1 MKKKE
6 FNIKLSGL
14 TLEEL
19 REMLNNTQTDLNK
32 MRMSHRTA
40 EIENPVEIRTVR
52 RNVARIL
59 TEIKKENYKTLLIN
73 ENMRNLRKERV
84 GIVTSSKMDKSITV
98 EVEEE

>member
-14 TLEEL
+14 SLEEL

-59 TEIKKENYKTLLIN
+59 TEIKKI
-73 ENMRNLRKERV
+73 
-84 GIVTSSKMDKSITV
+84 
-98 EVEEE
+98 

>member
-59 TEIKKENYKTLLIN
+59 TEIKKRELQDTAN
-73 ENMRNLRKERV
+73 
-84 GIVTSSKMDKSITV
+84 
-98 EVEEE
+98 

>member
-6 FNIKLSGL
+6 FNIKLNGL

-19 REMLNNTQTDLNK
+19 KEMLNNTQVGLNK

-59 TEIKKENYKTLLIN
+59 TEIKKRELQDNTN
-73 ENMRNLRKERV
+73 
-84 GIVTSSKMDKSITV
+84 
-98 EVEEE
+98 

>member
-6 FNIKLSGL
+6 FNIKLNGL
-14 TLEEL
+14 TPEEL
-19 REMLNNTQTDLNK
+19 REMLNNTQVDLNK

-59 TEIKKENYKTLLIN
+59 TEIKKRELQDNTN
-73 ENMRNLRKERV
+73 
-84 GIVTSSKMDKSITV
+84 
-98 EVEEE
+98 

>member
-1 MKKKE
+1 VKKKE
-6 FNIKLSGL
+6 FNIKLNGL

-19 REMLNNTQTDLNK
+19 REMLNNAQVDLNK

-59 TEIKKENYKTLLIN
+59 TEIKKRELQDNTN
-73 ENMRNLRKERV
+73 
-84 GIVTSSKMDKSITV
+84 
-98 EVEEE
+98 

>member
-1 MKKKE
+1 MIYKVKKKE
-6 FNIKLSGL
+6 FNIKLNGL

-19 REMLNNTQTDLNK
+19 REMLNNTQVDLNK

-59 TEIKKENYKTLLIN
+59 TEIKKRELQDNTN
-73 ENMRNLRKERV
+73 
-84 GIVTSSKMDKSITV
+84 
-98 EVEEE
+98 

>member
-6 FNIKLSGL
+6 FNIKLNGL

-19 REMLNNTQTDLNK
+19 REMLNNTQVDLNK
-32 MRMSHRTA
+32 MRMSHKTA

-59 TEIKKENYKTLLIN
+59 TEIKKRELQDNTN
-73 ENMRNLRKERV
+73 
-84 GIVTSSKMDKSITV
+84 
-98 EVEEE
+98 

>member
-6 FNIKLSGL
+6 FNRKLSGL

-59 TEIKKENYKTLLIN
+59 TEIKK
-73 ENMRNLRKERV
+73 RKLQD
-84 GIVTSSKMDKSITV
+84 TTN
-98 EVEEE
+98 

>member
-40 EIENPVEIRTVR
+40 EIENPVKIRTVR

-59 TEIKKENYKTLLIN
+59 TEIKKRELQDTTN
-73 ENMRNLRKERV
+73 
-84 GIVTSSKMDKSITV
+84 
-98 EVEEE
+98 

>member
-19 REMLNNTQTDLNK
+19 REMLNNTQNDLNK

-59 TEIKKENYKTLLIN
+59 TEIKKRELQDTTN
-73 ENMRNLRKERV
+73 
-84 GIVTSSKMDKSITV
+84 
-98 EVEEE
+98 

>member
-6 FNIKLSGL
+6 FNIKLNGL
-14 TLEEL
+14 TLEEV
-19 REMLNNTQTDLNK
+19 REMMNNTQVDLNK

-59 TEIKKENYKTLLIN
+59 TEIKKRELQDNTN
-73 ENMRNLRKERV
+73 
-84 GIVTSSKMDKSITV
+84 
-98 EVEEE
+98 

>member
-14 TLEEL
+14 SLEEL

-59 TEIKKENYKTLLIN
+59 TEIKKRELQDNTN
-73 ENMRNLRKERV
+73 
-84 GIVTSSKMDKSITV
+84 
-98 EVEEE
+98 

>member
-6 FNIKLSGL
+6 FNIKLNGL

-19 REMLNNTQTDLNK
+19 REMLNNTQVDLNK

-59 TEIKKENYKTLLIN
+59 TEIKKRELQDNT
-73 ENMRNLRKERV
+73 NL
-84 GIVTSSKMDKSITV
+84 
-98 EVEEE
+98 

>member
-6 FNIKLSGL
+6 FNIKLNGL

-19 REMLNNTQTDLNK
+19 REMLNNTQVDLNK

-40 EIENPVEIRTVR
+40 DIENPVEIRTVR

-59 TEIKKENYKTLLIN
+59 TEIKKRELQDNTN
-73 ENMRNLRKERV
+73 
-84 GIVTSSKMDKSITV
+84 
-98 EVEEE
+98 

>member
-6 FNIKLSGL
+6 FNIKLNGL

-19 REMLNNTQTDLNK
+19 REMLNNIQVDLNK

-59 TEIKKENYKTLLIN
+59 TEIKKRELQDTTN
-73 ENMRNLRKERV
+73 
-84 GIVTSSKMDKSITV
+84 
-98 EVEEE
+98 

>member
-6 FNIKLSGL
+6 FNIKLNGL

-19 REMLNNTQTDLNK
+19 REMLNNTQVYLNK

-59 TEIKKENYKTLLIN
+59 TEIKKRELQDNTN
-73 ENMRNLRKERV
+73 
-84 GIVTSSKMDKSITV
+84 
-98 EVEEE
+98 

>member
-19 REMLNNTQTDLNK
+19 REMLNNTKTDLNK

-59 TEIKKENYKTLLIN
+59 TEIKKRELQDTTN
-73 ENMRNLRKERV
+73 
-84 GIVTSSKMDKSITV
+84 
-98 EVEEE
+98 

>member
-1 MKKKE
+1 VKKKE

-59 TEIKKENYKTLLIN
+59 TEIKKRELQDTTN
-73 ENMRNLRKERV
+73 
-84 GIVTSSKMDKSITV
+84 
-98 EVEEE
+98 

>member
-40 EIENPVEIRTVR
+40 EIENPVAIRTVR

-59 TEIKKENYKTLLIN
+59 TEIKKRELQDTTN
-73 ENMRNLRKERV
+73 
-84 GIVTSSKMDKSITV
+84 
-98 EVEEE
+98 